1 MCGRTPPYFSR
12 ITRNNKT
19 LEKCLYVTKCVRK
32 LIPIPEILIV
42 LQSFISLL
50 ISLLFGGRDSIG
62 CLEIQVKICRLT
74 VDSVFVY
81 VVF

>member
-1 MCGRTPPYFSR
+1 MWGHLPIFSR
-12 ITRNNKT
+12 ITTKNNKT

-42 LQSFISLL
+42 LQLFISLL
-50 ISLLFGGRDSIG
+50 SSLLFGGSDSKG

-81 VVF
+81 VGF